1 MIWRTGNKFIKALQ
15 IYTGQLALG
24 KFQTKGQPRSQQ
36 EPGNEVDKRPLLETS
51 NLIVSTY

>member
-1 MIWRTGNKFIKALQ
+1 MIWRTGDKFIKALQ